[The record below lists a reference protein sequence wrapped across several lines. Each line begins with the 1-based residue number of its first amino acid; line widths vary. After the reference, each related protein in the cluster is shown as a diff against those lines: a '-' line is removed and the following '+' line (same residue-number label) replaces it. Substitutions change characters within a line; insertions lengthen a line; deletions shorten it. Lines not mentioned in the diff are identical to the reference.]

1 MKNEYHNFEE
11 GQEVI
16 CISDNFPFVPEY
28 SKSKIDTLETK
39 PILGQRLI
47 IDEILGEFLN
57 FDCFNKKDQNG
68 NVLIYNWF
76 KHDRFSSITN
86 SEAIEGTEY
95 ASVAILLTCI

>member
-16 CISDNFPFVPEY
+16 CISGNFPFVPEY
-28 SKSKIDTLETK
+28 SKNKIDTLETK
-39 PILGQRLI
+39 PVIGQRLI